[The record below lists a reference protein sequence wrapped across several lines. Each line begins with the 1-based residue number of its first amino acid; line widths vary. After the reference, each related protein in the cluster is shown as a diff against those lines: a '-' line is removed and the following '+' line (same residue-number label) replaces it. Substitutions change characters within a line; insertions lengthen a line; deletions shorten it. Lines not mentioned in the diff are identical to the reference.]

1 MAAGVNLLKLFD
13 ADFGVNRRRVE
24 FFVSKQLLDEPDVG
38 PVLQHVRGAGVPQ
51 DRWHEPRVQ
60 PGTFFSQAATMR
72 LTTSGLK
79 SSP

>member
-24 FFVSKQLLDEPDVG
+24 FFVSEQLLDEPDVG

-51 DRWHEPRVQ
+51 HVAAAFAFQ
-60 PGTFFSQAATMR
+60 PGTCLQPRGHHAD
-72 LTTSGLK
+72 
-79 SSP
+79 